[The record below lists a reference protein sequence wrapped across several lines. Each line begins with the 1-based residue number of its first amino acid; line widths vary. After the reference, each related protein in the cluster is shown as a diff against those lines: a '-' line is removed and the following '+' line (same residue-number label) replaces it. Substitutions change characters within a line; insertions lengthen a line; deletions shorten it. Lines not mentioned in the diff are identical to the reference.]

1 MSEIKD
7 FVNGAKELMS
17 SVAEA
22 LDGKGEKE
30 NYSAGMGGKVV
41 NKFNDMMLFMQHNA
55 AQLQDM
61 QLNFAKQIGSTKN
74 VATEIMQRSVD
85 ITVGNQLDKLYGFSA
100 QDYQRGLFNIQSNLG
115 RQVGMGAA
123 EAGIFAA
130 GDTLF
135 NDSGKTMGEISAAF
149 LQVGSNMESVGD
161 TVSKMFNN
169 AHKSGLSF
177 QKISASVKA
186 HLKEVNQYGFKNGID
201 GMRQMAEYAEKIGMD
216 MSQALK
222 ASGKM
227 NSLTGATDVAAR
239 LSVLGGNF
247 QKLGNPLQM
256 LNESLTDVESLQ
268 KRIGN
273 MFSGMAKWD
282 AKKGMISVSAVD
294 RMRINEAASA
304 MGLDPSEVFKSV
316 ETQARRD
323 MIEKQIGNGLT
334 PELKNLIANTGT
346 INKDGRAGI
355 IDREGKFRDVSEI
368 AGDADLQSQIRDLS
382 KTEGE
387 NIKDIAQNVR
397 SLLEKASNFYE
408 QQANRKTRF
417 ELGGRDA
424 NNKGASVYR
433 KTEGE
438 WDNLVNNDNSF
449 INDLTKVGDNIQLLA
464 TDGLS
469 AIRTFGIETIKEIYP
484 LVVNM
489 FTGVA
494 EAMSEGLG
502 ISLDNT
508 AYTDAKKN
516 LDAEGKRLGFSG
528 VAEGEKAGSTTI
540 EVGDLAPAE
549 KPTPARVVTTQISP
563 TTTSGQYTPTPVNPT
578 NNFTI
583 TVSPESKYDL
593 SRDDINKIEKV
604 INDVVTDIF
613 KKKEATAN
621 MTIGAY

>member
-1 MSEIKD
+1 
-7 FVNGAKELMS
+7 
-17 SVAEA
+17 
-22 LDGKGEKE
+22 
-30 NYSAGMGGKVV
+30 
-41 NKFNDMMLFMQHNA
+41 
-55 AQLQDM
+55 
-61 QLNFAKQIGSTKN
+61 
-74 VATEIMQRSVD
+74 
-85 ITVGNQLDKLYGFSA
+85 
-100 QDYQRGLFNIQSNLG
+100 
-115 RQVGMGAA
+115 
-123 EAGIFAA
+123 
-130 GDTLF
+130 
-135 NDSGKTMGEISAAF
+135 
-149 LQVGSNMESVGD
+149 
-161 TVSKMFNN
+161 
-169 AHKSGLSF
+169 
-177 QKISASVKA
+177 
-186 HLKEVNQYGFKNGID
+186 
-201 GMRQMAEYAEKIGMD
+201 
-216 MSQALK
+216 
-222 ASGKM
+222 
-227 NSLTGATDVAAR
+227 
-239 LSVLGGNF
+239 
-247 QKLGNPLQM
+247 M

-282 AKKGMISVSAVD
+282 AQKGMISVSAVD

-323 MIEKQIGNGLT
+323 MIEKQVGNGLT
-334 PELKNLIANTGT
+334 PELKNPIANTGT

-387 NIKDIAQNVR
+387 NIQEISQNVR
-397 SLLEKASNFYE
+397 SLLQKASNFYE

-424 NNKGASVYR
+424 NNKGAAVYR

-449 INDLTKVGDNIQLLA
+449 INDLTKAGDNIQLLA

-469 AIRTFGIETIKEIYP
+469 AIRTYGIKTIEEIYP
-484 LVVNM
+484 QVVKM

-502 ISLDNT
+502 INLDNT
-508 AYTDAKKN
+508 RYAEAKASLEAGAAKH
-516 LDAEGKRLGFSG
+516 GFSM
-528 VAEGEKAGSTTI
+528 VAEGGEAGSTTI
-540 EVGDLAPAE
+540 EVGDLTPAE
-549 KPTPARVVTTQISP
+549 KPTPARVVATQISP

-593 SRDDINKIEKV
+593 SRDDISKIQKV

-621 MTIGAY
+621 MTVGSY

>member
-7 FVNGAKELMS
+7 FVNNAKELMS
-17 SVAEA
+17 SLAMA
-22 LDGKGEKE
+22 FDGRGEKE
-30 NYSAGMGGKVV
+30 NYSAGIGGKVV
-41 NKFNDMMLFMQHNA
+41 NKFNDIMLFMQHNA

-100 QDYQRGLFNIQSNLG
+100 QDYQQGLFNIQSNLG

-123 EAGIFAA
+123 DAGVFAA
-130 GDTLF
+130 GDAIF

-149 LQVGSNMESVGD
+149 LQVGSNMESVGE

-177 QKISASVKA
+177 QKISASVKS

-201 GMRQMAEYAEKIGMD
+201 GLRQMAEYAEQIGMD

-282 AKKGMISVSAVD
+282 AQKGMISVSAVD

-323 MIEKQIGNGLT
+323 MIEKQVGNGLT

-387 NIKDIAQNVR
+387 NIQDIAQNVR
-397 SLLEKASNFYE
+397 SLLEKASSFYE

-433 KTEGE
+433 KTEKE
-438 WDNLVNNDNSF
+438 WDSLANDENSF
-449 INDLTKVGDNIQLLA
+449 INDLTKIGDNIQLLA

-469 AIRTFGIETIKEIYP
+469 AIRTFGIETIKTIYP
-484 LVVNM
+484 EVVKM

-502 ISLDNT
+502 INLDNT
-508 AYTDAKKN
+508 TYADAKKN
-516 LDAEGKRLGFSG
+516 LDAIGKKYEFTA
-528 VAEGEKAGSTTI
+528 VTGEKKTGSTTT
-540 EVGDLAPAE
+540 EVGDLTPSE
-549 KPTPARVVTTQISP
+549 NPTPARVVSTQISP
-563 TTTSGQYTPTPVNPT
+563 TTTGVPYAPTPVNPT

-593 SRDDINKIEKV
+593 SRDDISKIEKV

-613 KKKEATAN
+613 KKKDAFAN
-621 MTIGAY
+621 MAIGAY

>member
-1 MSEIKD
+1 MSKVID
-7 FVNGAKELMS
+7 
-17 SVAEA
+17 VATGLIEDIA
-22 LDGKGEKE
+22 SAFDGRGEKE
-30 NYSAGMGGKVV
+30 NYSAGIGGKVV

-61 QLNFAKQIGSTKN
+61 QLNFSRQIGSTSAM
-74 VATEIMQRSVD
+74 ATETMQRALD

-100 QDYQRGLFNIQSNLG
+100 QDYQQGLFNIQSNLG
-115 RQVGMGAA
+115 RQIGLGKEGA
-123 EAGIFAA
+123 GVFAA
-130 GDTLF
+130 GETLF
-135 NDSGKTMGEISAAF
+135 NDSGKTMGELSAAF
-149 LQVGSNMESVGD
+149 LQVGSNLESVGD
-161 TVSKMFNN
+161 TVSKMFTN

-222 ASGKM
+222 ASSKM

-247 QKLGNPLQM
+247 QRLGNPLEM

-273 MFSGMAKWD
+273 MFQGMAKWD
-282 AKKGMISVSAVD
+282 ARKGMISVSAVD

-304 MGLDPSEVFKSV
+304 MGLDAGEVFKSV

-323 MIEKQIGNGLT
+323 MIEKQIGLGLSQ
-334 PELKNLIANTGT
+334 ELKNLIANTGT
-346 INKDGRAGI
+346 INKEGRAGI
-355 IDREGKFRDVSEI
+355 IDKNGDFRDVSEI
-368 AGDADLQSQIRDLS
+368 AGNEELQAQIRDLN

-387 NIKDIAQNVR
+387 NISDIAQNVR
-397 SLLEKASNFYE
+397 SLLQKASSFYE
-408 QQANRKTRF
+408 QQANRKTMF
-417 ELGGRDA
+417 EFGGRSIG
-424 NNKGASVYR
+424 NEQGGSVFR

-438 WDNLVNNDNSF
+438 WEGLVNNNNSF
-449 INDLTKVGDNIQLLA
+449 VNDLTRAADNIQLLT

-469 AIRTFGIETIKEIYP
+469 AIRTYGIKTVEAIYP
-484 LVVNM
+484 EVVRM

-494 EAMSEGLG
+494 EAMSKGLG
-502 ISLDNT
+502 INLDNT
-508 AYTDAKKN
+508 YYAEGKKN
-516 LDAEGKRLGFSG
+516 LFETANVQGFS
-528 VAEGEKAGSTTI
+528 VEPQNDVTGSYVYT
-540 EVGDLAPAE
+540 EVLSGE
-549 KPTPARVVTTQISP
+549 KPTPARVEATQISP

-593 SRDDINKIEKV
+593 NRDDISKIQKV

-613 KKKEATAN
+613 KKKEATEN
-621 MTIGAY
+621 MTVGAY

>member
-7 FVNGAKELMS
+7 FVNAAKELKS
-17 SVAEA
+17 NIEEA

-30 NYSAGMGGKVV
+30 NYSAGIGGKVV
-41 NKFNDMMLFMQHNA
+41 NKFNDIMLFMQHNA

-74 VATEIMQRSVD
+74 VATEIMQRAVD

-100 QDYQRGLFNIQSNLG
+100 QDYQQGLFNIQSNLG

-135 NDSGKTMGEISAAF
+135 NDSGKTMAEISAAF

-282 AKKGMISVSAVD
+282 AQKGMISVSAVD

-304 MGLDPSEVFKSV
+304 MGLDTSEVFKSV

-323 MIEKQIGNGLT
+323 MIEKQVGNGLT
-334 PELKNLIANTGT
+334 PELKNLIANIGT

-355 IDREGKFRDVSEI
+355 IDREGKFKDVSEI
-368 AGDADLQSQIRDLS
+368 VGNADLQSQIRDLS

-387 NIKDIAQNVR
+387 NILDIAQNVR

-408 QQANRKTRF
+408 QQANRKTSF

-424 NNKGASVYR
+424 NNKGADVYR

-438 WDNLVNNDNSF
+438 WDKLVTNNDSF
-449 INDLTKVGDNIQLLA
+449 INDLTRVGDNIQLLA
-464 TDGLS
+464 TSGLTE
-469 AIRTFGIETIKEIYP
+469 IKTFGIETIKEIYP
-484 LVVNM
+484 HVVNM

-502 ISLDNT
+502 ISLDNM
-508 AYTDAKKN
+508 AYADAKKN
-516 LDAEGKRLGFSG
+516 LDDVGKILGFSG
-528 VAEGEKAGSTTI
+528 VTEVEKAGSTTI
-540 EVGDLAPAE
+540 EVGDLTPVE
-549 KPTPARVVTTQISP
+549 KPTPARVVATQISP

-593 SRDDINKIEKV
+593 SRDDINKIQKV